1 RRDERMTSA
10 ADRVIPFR
18 WKRDGDG
25 WRLFVERRQFGR
37 LVPDKEH
44 PGMWRCVMP
53 NGRVSDLANLS
64 WARRAVMESAARVL
78 EWERRQLGATAPR
91 EGLAKGGFLGGPS
104 PAVASIRKAR
114 CQRPAPA
121 MRTPRR

>member
-1 RRDERMTSA
+1 MAAAGPRAVMAEAGWPHLLRPPQGGRVDRCAGAHARRDERMTSA

-64 WARRAVMESAARVL
+64 WARRAVMESAAREL
-78 EWERRQLGATAPR
+78 EWERRQL
-91 EGLAKGGFLGGPS
+91 
-104 PAVASIRKAR
+104 
-114 CQRPAPA
+114 
-121 MRTPRR
+121 